1 MGARFEHGQGEQP
14 VAGAVR
20 AESLLRLAGGAH
32 RRRGP
37 PPPQDLGL
45 GKRDLRQDALL
56 EAGIR
61 HLFECGPR
69 GCQLLFGRDQVAEP
83 RQRPGLEVSGDGGI
97 AGVIEALGVVRRLAC
112 QGQCDHRHVAV
123 EAAGRRTHEA
133 KLFQAGIANR
143 ADGQDTRVVLPGLGQ
158 SPRARNASAAA
169 RRAEAA
175 PLPSPMLSRIAV
187 ARS

>member
-32 RRRGP
+32 RRRGLRP
-37 PPPQDLGL
+37 PRISASANAISG
-45 GKRDLRQDALL
+45 RMRFLRLAS
-56 EAGIR
+56 ATCSNTVR
-61 HLFECGPR
+61 AAR
-69 GCQLLFGRDQVAEP
+69 QLLFGRDQVAEP

-97 AGVIEALGVVRRLAC
+97 AGVIEALGVVHRLTC
-112 QGQCDHRHVAV
+112 QGQCDRRHVAV

-158 SPRARNASAAA
+158 STRARDTSAAA

-175 PLPSPMLSRIAV
+175 PLPSPMLSRIAI